1 MPDDP
6 RTTNFKIT
14 TTPSGGGGLYLLVGA
29 LVASALVGAY
39 FLFGAPGLHTD
50 IARAPD
56 RDLTVTV
63 EQPSAPAQPAP
74 QR

>member
-1 MPDDP
+1 MRDDP
-6 RTTNFKIT
+6 RTTIFDVT
-14 TTPSGGGGLYLLVGA
+14 TAPSGEGGLYLLVGA
-29 LVASALVGAY
+29 LVVSALVGAY

-50 IARAPD
+50 IAHAPD

-63 EQPSAPAQPAP
+63 EQPGAPAKPAP